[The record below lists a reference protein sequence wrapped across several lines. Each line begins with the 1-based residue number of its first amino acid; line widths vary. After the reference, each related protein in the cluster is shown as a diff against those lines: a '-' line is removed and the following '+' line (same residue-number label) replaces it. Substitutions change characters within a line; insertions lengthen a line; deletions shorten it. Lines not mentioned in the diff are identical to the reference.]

1 MQPNLNLDTTEL
13 KETMMDI
20 PFLNATVIMYW
31 ENDTFFYCSNKDLI
45 YKYLN
50 VVCRKFII
58 ENNAKQLYLD
68 DSHKNSQVYSSLFV
82 KQETNSNSKSK
93 SNSLE
98 KNNNFIRMSTILD
111 YFHKIKK
118 NN

>member
-1 MQPNLNLDTTEL
+1 
-13 KETMMDI
+13 
-20 PFLNATVIMYW
+20 MYW
-31 ENDTFFYCSNKDLI
+31 EKDTFFYCSNKDLI

-68 DSHKNSQVYSSLFV
+68 DSHKINSPVYSSLFI
-82 KQETNSNSKSK
+82 KQETNLNSNSN
-93 SNSLE
+93 SNSNYLE
-98 KNNNFIRMSTILD
+98 KINKFIRLETIID